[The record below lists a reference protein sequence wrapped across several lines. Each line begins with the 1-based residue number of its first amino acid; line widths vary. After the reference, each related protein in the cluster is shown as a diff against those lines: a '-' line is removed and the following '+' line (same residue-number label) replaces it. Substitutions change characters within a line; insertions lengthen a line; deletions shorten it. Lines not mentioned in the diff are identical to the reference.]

1 MGALPTLRSSRDLFQ
16 YRYHLQEY
24 LRDIDIMISNSDM
37 GEYSNKVMR
46 KLLISHEDESFKRKL
61 RFRLEL
67 LSKREDA
74 IDTISVVNRLI
85 DNMPIMSESAFS
97 GVMTENPI
105 VDESKEQNFIDAVG
119 DSIKF
124 VSAGNSANSS
134 QGQANILSMSDYL
147 SRPVEI
153 YEADLTSDKSLTLDV
168 WDLFTLQPS
177 VRAKIRNYAY
187 LRGNLHV
194 RISNSGTPFHFGKVL
209 VSYQPYAK
217 YNPTLTNYATM
228 LSLSSGIRPLLLNYL
243 SQAPGAAIMNVN
255 ENLPLEITCPFI
267 STKPMHRLFN
277 FATTAIAAGTSFD
290 DMQDAGALYIYTLN
304 STGSVATS
312 PAAVTMQVYAWMTD
326 VELGTNTATQLT
338 ITTESQ
344 FDERETG
351 VVERIASRGTQ
362 IAEALTKVPIIARM
376 ARASA
381 IVLSAV
387 RDTAAL
393 FGWSKPVGIQDTK
406 LVKTLPFTNGAFT
419 IGDDTNF
426 RIVLDPKQ
434 ELTVD
439 PRVIGSEQDDMTI
452 HAIASRSSYLQT
464 FNWAYDDTI
473 MANPIFIARV
483 NPSLV
488 TFLTGVKNT
497 IQPTAMAFAAAP
509 FAYWRGD
516 ITFRFEVVCSQ
527 YHRGKF
533 AIFYEPNA
541 SQMTLIN
548 ANLSFNKQYI
558 RIIDIQQTQVF
569 EVTVKWAAYRS
580 WLRVNNAAAS
590 VLNTSLSYTGTENT
604 GFCNGYIGIV
614 PFTQLTS
621 PSASPEVN
629 INVYVRCENLQL
641 NGTSTLN
648 MPTER
653 VLYTAPP
660 IIAESSFSTMANSE
674 SVSTQQGS
682 ISTKMVSV
690 LDLNESSASAQHI
703 CEEHFGEQP
712 ISFRALLKR
721 YVTHAA
727 YGAGTGSGINV
738 LRLTGNIYPGNNLP
752 YAATT
757 IVYNDL
763 YSYLRYAYLGMR
775 GGVRFRFRNVGSTG
789 VTEHMQVK
797 VSLAPP
803 SIGLSESIAF
813 LGGSLGAQARL
824 SGTASFVPNTNGGY
838 EVEFPF
844 YSNNLWVF
852 SFVDGLTGGT
862 TTDNMSDVWFRQ
874 YYFDTEYSST
884 TVAATSTLTEFA
896 TAEDFSFLRFQG
908 APFYSA
914 ATVA

>member
-1 MGALPTLRSSRDLFQ
+1 MKFLETLEVLIKEENVEKRSIIEL
-16 YRYHLQEY
+16 
-24 LRDIDIMISNSDM
+24 
-37 GEYSNKVMR
+37 R
-46 KLLISHEDESFKRKL
+46 KLLIYHEDEIYKQKL
-61 RFRLEL
+61 RRRIEL
-67 LSKREDA
+67 MSKRDDA
-74 IDTISVVNRLI
+74 LVTLTVVERLI
-85 DNMPIMSESAFS
+85 DDLPIMSESSHS
-97 GVMTENPI
+97 GVMADNPI
-105 VDESKEQNFIDAVG
+105 VDEVKEQNFIDAVG

-124 VSAGNSANSS
+124 VSAGSSSNSD
-134 QGQANILSMSDYL
+134 QGQANVLSMSDYL

-153 YEADLTSDKSLTLDV
+153 YEADLSTPQSIILDV

-194 RISNSGTPFHFGKVL
+194 RISISGTPFHYGRVL
-209 VSYQPYAK
+209 VSYQPYAS
-217 YNPTLTNYATM
+217 YNTTLINYATM
-228 LSLSSGIRPLLLNYL
+228 LPLSTGIRPLLLNYL

-290 DMQDAGALYIYTLN
+290 DMADAGSLYIYTLN
-304 STGSVATS
+304 PTGSVATS
-312 PAAVTMQVYAWMTD
+312 PADVTMQVYAWMTD
-326 VELGTNTATQLT
+326 VELGTNTATLLS

-344 FDERETG
+344 FDEREQG
-351 VVERIASRGTQ
+351 VVERIASRSTQ
-362 IAEALTKVPIIARM
+362 IAEALIKVPMISRF

-393 FGWSKPVGIQDTK
+393 FGWSKPVIIQETK
-406 LVKTLPFTNGAFT
+406 LMKNLPFTNGALT

-426 RIVLDPKQ
+426 RVVLDPKQ

-452 HAIASRSSYLQT
+452 HAIASRSTYLQT
-464 FNWAYDDTI
+464 FNWASTDTI
-473 MANPIFIARV
+473 MANPIFIGRV
-483 NPSLV
+483 NPGMV
-488 TFLTGVKNT
+488 TYFADVKNY

-509 FAYWRGD
+509 FSHWRGD
-516 ITFRFEVVCSQ
+516 IIFRFEVVCSQ

-533 AIFYEPNA
+533 AIFFEPNA

-548 ANLSFNKQYI
+548 ADLSFNKQYI

-569 EVTVKWAAYRS
+569 EVSIKWAAYRS
-580 WLRVNNAAAS
+580 WLRVNNAAS
-590 VLNTSLSYTGTENT
+590 TVLNTSLTYTGTENQ

-621 PSASPEVN
+621 PSSSPTVE

-641 NGTSTLN
+641 NGLSTLN

-653 VLYTAPP
+653 VLYAGGGA
-660 IIAESSFSTMANSE
+660 ILAESNFSSITNSE

-682 ISTKMVSV
+682 ISTSMVSV
-690 LDLNESSASAQHI
+690 LDLNDSSASAQHI

-721 YVTHAA
+721 YVTHDSHTLIA
-727 YGAGTGSGINV
+727 GASINV
-738 LRLTGNIYPGNNLP
+738 IRLTGNIYPDNNLQ
-752 YAATT
+752 YAYVSVT
-757 IVYNDL
+757 YNDL
-763 YSYLRYAYLGMR
+763 YSYLRYAYVGMR
-775 GGVRFRFRNVGSTG
+775 GGVRFRFRNVGATG

-797 VSLAPP
+797 CSLASP
-803 SIGLSESIAF
+803 SNATTESTAF
-813 LGGSLGAQARL
+813 LGGGVGAVAKL
-824 SGTASFVPNTNGGY
+824 AGTASYVANTNGGY

-862 TTDNMSDVWFRQ
+862 STDNMSDVWFRQ
-874 YYFDTEYSST
+874 YYFDTEYAGSQIGN
-884 TVAATSTLTEFA
+884 TSTMSEFA

-914 ATVA
+914 APVA

>member
-1 MGALPTLRSSRDLFQ
+1 MDIPTLRSSRDLYE
-16 YRYHLQEY
+16 YRFNLQEH
-24 LRDIDIMISNSDM
+24 LKNIDTLISSTDM
-37 GEYSNKVMR
+37 GDYPMDVMR
-46 KLLISHEDESFKRKL
+46 KLMIVHQDYSFKQKL
-61 RFRLEL
+61 RYRMNL
-67 LSKREDA
+67 LSMREDA
-74 IDTISVVNRLI
+74 IDTLSVVNRLI
-85 DNMPIMSESAFS
+85 DKLPIMSESAFS
-97 GVMTENPI
+97 GVMTENSI
-105 VDESKEQNFIDAVG
+105 VDESKEQNFLDAVG

-124 VSAGNSANSS
+124 VSAGNSENSD
-134 QGQANILSMSDYL
+134 QGQLNVLSMSDYL

-153 YEADLTSDKSLTLDV
+153 YEADISTPQYLALNV

-194 RISNSGTPFHFGKVL
+194 RISISGTPFHFGRML
-209 VSYQPYAK
+209 VSYQPFAV

-228 LSLSSGIRPLLLNYL
+228 VSTSSSVRPLLFNYL
-243 SQAPGAAIMNVN
+243 SQAPGAAVINVN

-277 FATTAIAAGTSFD
+277 YATTAIAAGTSFD
-290 DMQDAGALYIYTLN
+290 DMADAGTLYVYTLN
-304 STGSVATS
+304 AIGSVSTS
-312 PAAVTMQVYAWMTD
+312 PADVTMQVYAWMTD
-326 VELGTNTATQLT
+326 VELGTNTATILT

-344 FDERETG
+344 FDEREQG
-351 VVERIASRGTQ
+351 VVQRIASRGAQ
-362 IAEALTKVPIIARM
+362 IAEALTRVPMIARF

-393 FGWSKPVGIQDTK
+393 FGWSKPVIIQETK
-406 LVKTLPFTNGAFT
+406 LVKNLPFTNGACT

-426 RIVLDPKQ
+426 RVVLDPKQ

-439 PRVIGSEQDDMTI
+439 PRVIGSDQDDMTI
-452 HAIASRSSYLQT
+452 KSISSRSSFLQT
-464 FNWAYDDTI
+464 FVWSYSDSI
-473 MANPIFIARV
+473 MANPIFIGRV
-483 NPSLV
+483 NPSMV
-488 TFLTGVKNT
+488 TWVAGTKNT

-509 FAYWRGD
+509 FSHWRGD
-516 ITFRFEVVCSQ
+516 ITFRFEIVCSQ
-527 YHRGKF
+527 YHRGKI

-541 SQMTLIN
+541 SQMTLID

-569 EVTVKWAAYRS
+569 EVTIKWAAYRS
-580 WLRVNNAAAS
+580 WLRVNNAGAA
-590 VLNTSLSYTGTENT
+590 VLNTSLSYTGTENQ
-604 GFCNGYIGIV
+604 GFCNGYIGVV

-621 PSASPEVN
+621 PSSSPAIPV
-629 INVYVRCENLQL
+629 NVYVRCDNLQL
-641 NGTSTLN
+641 NGLSTLN

-653 VLYTAPP
+653 ILFTGS
-660 IIAESSFSTMANSE
+660 IMAESSFSSRSDSE
-674 SVSTQQGS
+674 SVSSQQGS
-682 ISTKMVSV
+682 ISTSVVSV
-690 LDLNESSASAQHI
+690 LDLNDSTASVQHI

-727 YGAGTGSGINV
+727 YAAGTGSGINT
-738 LRLTGNIYPGNNLP
+738 LRLIANVYPNNNLQ
-752 YAATT
+752 YAMTSVT
-757 IVYNDL
+757 YNDL
-763 YSYLRYAYLGMR
+763 YSYLRYAYVGMR
-775 GGVRFRFRNVGSTG
+775 GGVRFRIRNVGSTG

-797 VSLAPP
+797 CTLAVP
-803 SIGLSESIAF
+803 SNGTVESIAY
-813 LGGSLGAQARL
+813 LGGSVGAVARL
-824 SGTASFVPNTNGGY
+824 AGSASFVANTNGGY

-862 TTDNMSDVWFRQ
+862 ATDNMSDVWFRQ
-874 YYFDTEYSST
+874 FYFDTEYSST
-884 TVAATSTLTEFA
+884 TIAATSTMTEFA

-914 ATVA
+914 SPVS